1 MNEQPRRPLG
11 PQPWDVVR
19 NKLDQSLPFAN
30 MRDTPYYRDCVWE
43 QFSAGEYKRR
53 YESLRAK
60 MREHKLDA
68 VVVPGGPSHWS
79 FGAGMTWLTGHWE
92 WHALC
97 CYVLVPRDGEP
108 TMIYSMGGTHAEAVR
123 RHVEVAVKDVRHSRN
138 GQYAMVMVER
148 LRELKLEKGRIGLME
163 IDPRHGDYLPVNQYN
178 TLRQELPDAELVFTK
193 NFLHDLVVIH
203 SKEELDCVRKAG
215 VLCERAMEAMVA
227 RAKPG
232 VKEYE
237 IKAAAASAIMDGG
250 GDIDFL
256 IIGST
261 PMDNPALIF
270 GNPRPSSRVLKK
282 GDMINMEIAAGYRGY
297 TAQIGSPITLGPPT
311 DMVRKFWEEITLP
324 GYNKIVAEIAPGKNA
339 KAMQEASRF
348 FRDKGVQ
355 SRPTQCHGID
365 IVTDNPH
372 VMLGPH
378 RRHRERHDPQA
389 RHDHHGG
396 AEPDHRRRDVRDLP
410 RPHLHRERHRAR
422 GGGQVPAGDRGGGL
436 TRATPTLPWERRPC
450 DSRHV
455 NAPLTLYAPLGRR
468 MALTDAEDLA
478 APPAQAGRA
487 ARLRA
492 RARDWLNSEHGAAQR
507 MAGMAF
513 AIRVT
518 SAGVTFLSQI
528 ALARWMG
535 GFDFGIYVA
544 VWTWLVLAGDIV
556 HLGVPLIAQRY
567 IPEYTHHN
575 QFDALRGFLI
585 GSRWITFGLA
595 TAFALIGA
603 GAIFALTP
611 WLDPHTVLPFYL
623 ACVSLP
629 FFTVSLM
636 CDGLARSYNWIVL
649 ALGPH
654 TLLRP
659 VVLFAL
665 MALAYAAGFPID
677 ATTTMIALTL
687 AIWSTSLLQLV
698 LVDRRLEG
706 RGAGGPR
713 QYEVRRW
720 FATVAADHPGVVVLH
735 HALLRRRAGAAAV
748 PAAAGGRRTTTRP

>member
-138 GQYAMVMVER
+138 GQYAQVMVER

-163 IDPRHGDYLPVNQYN
+163 IDPRHGDYMPVNQYN
-178 TLRQELPDAELVFTK
+178 TLRKELPDAELVFTK

-215 VLCERAMEAMVA
+215 VLCQNAMEAMVA

-237 IKAAAASAIMDGG
+237 LKAAAAAAIMDGG

-270 GNPRPSSRVLKK
+270 GNPRPSGRVLKK
-282 GDMINMEIAAGYRGY
+282 GDMVNMELAAGYRGY

-324 GYNKIVAEIAPGKNA
+324 GYNKIVAEMLPGKNA
-339 KAMQEASRF
+339 KAMQDASKLLPRQG
-348 FRDKGVQ
+348 RAVAADAMPRHRHRHRQ
-355 SRPTQCHGID
+355 PAH
-365 IVTDNPH
+365 H
-372 VMLGPH
+372 LGPH
-378 RRHRERHDPQA
+378 RRHRERHGAQA
-389 RHDHHGG
+389 RHDHHGR
-396 AEPDHRRRDVRDLP
+396 AQPDHRRRHVRHLP
-410 RPHLHRERHRAR
+410 RPHLHHHRHRPRDR
-422 GGGQVPAGDRGGGL
+422 GRLPAGDRGGGL
-436 TRATPTLPWERRPC
+436 
-450 DSRHV
+450 
-455 NAPLTLYAPLGRR
+455 N
-468 MALTDAEDLA
+468 
-478 APPAQAGRA
+478 
-487 ARLRA
+487 
-492 RARDWLNSEHGAAQR
+492 
-507 MAGMAF
+507 
-513 AIRVT
+513 
-518 SAGVTFLSQI
+518 
-528 ALARWMG
+528 
-535 GFDFGIYVA
+535 FG
-544 VWTWLVLAGDIV
+544 
-556 HLGVPLIAQRY
+556 
-567 IPEYTHHN
+567 
-575 QFDALRGFLI
+575 
-585 GSRWITFGLA
+585 
-595 TAFALIGA
+595 
-603 GAIFALTP
+603 
-611 WLDPHTVLPFYL
+611 
-623 ACVSLP
+623 
-629 FFTVSLM
+629 
-636 CDGLARSYNWIVL
+636 ARSAN
-649 ALGPH
+649 
-654 TLLRP
+654 R
-659 VVLFAL
+659 
-665 MALAYAAGFPID
+665 
-677 ATTTMIALTL
+677 
-687 AIWSTSLLQLV
+687 
-698 LVDRRLEG
+698 
-706 RGAGGPR
+706 
-713 QYEVRRW
+713 
-720 FATVAADHPGVVVLH
+720 
-735 HALLRRRAGAAAV
+735 
-748 PAAAGGRRTTTRP
+748 